1 MGKKHMGVH
10 NEHKSQLHNRIPAPT
25 NSCMEDLPP
34 LPIYTDIMGPGTCD
48 FYTQREKT
56 SGKMIPCS
64 CTNDEE
70 DMKDE
75 DFLMTR
81 GGRADVVSI
90 ETRLI

>member
-1 MGKKHMGVH
+1 MHHG
-10 NEHKSQLHNRIPAPT
+10 Q
-25 NSCMEDLPP
+25 
-34 LPIYTDIMGPGTCD
+34 GPGTCD

-90 ETRLI
+90 ETRLINKGSTQIKFSV